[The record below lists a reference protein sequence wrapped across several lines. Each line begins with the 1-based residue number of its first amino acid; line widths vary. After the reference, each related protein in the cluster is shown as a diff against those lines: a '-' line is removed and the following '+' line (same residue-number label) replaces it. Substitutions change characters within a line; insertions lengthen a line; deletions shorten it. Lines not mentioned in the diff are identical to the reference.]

1 MFPAALC
8 ASGVRGFTRRGGGA
22 DLAPQI
28 KAFLQLGGGWRWIWG
43 VRERP
48 KPGTFPPL
56 PGPLCH
62 PTVGTRRADRSTVR
76 VPRSWCPPHGRV
88 WRQPCPELL
97 LPIATNPGENG
108 SGNRGNSKELYPND
122 TETFFFS
129 VTKLSFKRN
138 KSCRHSVSWNLRCQR
153 RQETVFAPFGHPPF
167 LPSTSV
173 DLFLGHGVA

>member
-48 KPGTFPPL
+48 KPGMFP

-62 PTVGTRRADRSTVR
+62 PTVGTHRTDHSTAR
-76 VPRSWCPPHGRV
+76 VPRSQRPPHGREQ
-88 WRQPCPELL
+88 RQPCPELL
-97 LPIATNPGENG
+97 LPIATNLGENG

-122 TETFFFS
+122 TETFFSRSHNF
-129 VTKLSFKRN
+129 SFKRN
-138 KSCRHSVSWNLRCQR
+138 KSCRRSVSWNLGCQR
-153 RQETVFAPFGHPPF
+153 RQESVFTPFRHPPS

-173 DLFLGHGVA
+173 DLFLGHEVV